1 MAQALMAGDAEAI
14 FGVVIDKAKA
24 RDMIAARLVVERL
37 APILRAGTVKLTLPP
52 VRGVADVAAAMN
64 AVIEAVAA
72 GSISL
77 DDGDRLIG
85 LLDKQRIALETPDL
99 ELRLR
104 ELEHKY
110 REMAHAQMVDPRR
123 VAQPNGRS
131 V

>member
-1 MAQALMAGDAEAI
+1 MCSSDL
-14 FGVVIDKAKA
+14 
-24 RDMIAARLVVERL
+24 
-37 APILRAGTVKLTLPP
+37 LPK
-52 VRGVADVAAAMN
+52 VRGVEDVAAAMN

-104 ELEHKY
+104 ELEHQY

-123 VAQPNGRS
+123 GAQPNGRD